1 MALTLAD
8 AGRLSNDLLIRGVI
22 ETIVKDSHIL
32 RHLPFMEVIG
42 TSIRYA
48 REATLPTASFYAPNG
63 TWIEA
68 APTFSSHVAYLSILG
83 GDADVDN
90 FLQATYADTNDLE
103 AEVIASKAKA
113 VAHRFSECFITGDTS
128 TDANSFD
135 GLRTL
140 TAPSQTL
147 SMGTNGGALTL
158 ARLDELVDLV
168 KPGKPEALV
177 MSRRSR
183 RQLKQLRRTS
193 GSIIETSASQFG
205 EQVETYEGIPILVDD
220 FVPDNEVQGSS
231 GPTCSSIY
239 AVRFGI
245 STGLLGLGHG
255 GIQIETVGE
264 LETKDATRTRVKW
277 YCGLALMSELGL
289 ARLQGITA

>member
-1 MALTLAD
+1 MALTMAD
-8 AGRLSNDLLIRGVI
+8 AARLSNDMLIRGVT
-22 ETIVKDSHIL
+22 ETIVKDSPVL

-42 TSIRYA
+42 TSIRYV
-48 REATLPTASFYAPNG
+48 REATLPTASFQAPNG
-63 TWIEA
+63 TWIES
-68 APTFSSHVAYLSILG
+68 APTFSSHTSYLAILG

-90 FLQATYADTNDLE
+90 FLHATYADTNDIE
-103 AEVIASKAKA
+103 AEVLASKAKA
-113 VAHRFSECFITGDTS
+113 VAHKFSECFVTGNTS

-140 TAPSQTL
+140 AAPGQTL
-147 SMGTNGGALTL
+147 SIGTNGGALTL
-158 ARLDELVDLV
+158 AKLDELIDLV
-168 KPGKPEALV
+168 KPGKPEVLV

-183 RQLKQLRRTS
+183 RQLKHLRRTS
-193 GSIIETSASQFG
+193 GSIIESSIGQFG

-220 FVPDNEVQGSS
+220 FVPDDEVQGSS
-231 GPTCSSIY
+231 GAACSSIY
-239 AVRFGI
+239 AARFGV
-245 STGLLGLGHG
+245 STGLMGLGHG
-255 GIQIETVGE
+255 GVQIETIGE

>member
-1 MALTLAD
+1 MALTMTE
-8 AGRLSNDLLIRGVI
+8 AGRLSNDLLIRGVL

-32 RHLPFMEVIG
+32 RHLPFMEVVG

-63 TWIEA
+63 TWTEA
-68 APTFSSHVAYLSILG
+68 TPTFTPHVAYLSILG

-90 FLQATYADTNDLE
+90 FLQVTYADTNDLE

-113 VAHRFSECFITGDTS
+113 VAHRFSECFVTGNTS

-140 TAPSQTL
+140 AAPSQTL
-147 SMGTNGGALTL
+147 AMGTNGGALTL
-158 ARLDELVDLV
+158 AKLDELIDLV
-168 KPGKPEALV
+168 KPGNPEALV

-193 GSIIETSASQFG
+193 GNIIETTISQFG

-231 GPTCSSIY
+231 GATCSSIY
-239 AVRFGI
+239 AARFGI
-245 STGLLGLGHG
+245 STGLLGLQHG

-264 LETKDATRTRVKW
+264 LETKDATRTRLKW